1 MTDSASKYIYLTTV
15 VTFCSLYAAQPIQ
28 PLFQHEFHLTDF
40 QAILFTTLMMAPLG
54 VAPLF
59 YGYLLESFSA
69 KVMVRWALF
78 LLGILEIFFSL
89 AGDYLTLLSIR
100 AIQGL
105 MIPAILTSIMS
116 YISYSSSKE
125 KVQHA
130 IAAYIAA
137 TILGGFLGRF
147 LSGLCTDLFGWRFF
161 FFVLGLLLLLNCYL
175 LKSMVRDAKMH
186 YARPKLGEIIGLLRA
201 KEFFWLYTS
210 IFCLFFVFAALMNFL
225 PFELKRINPAFGET
239 GIGILYLGYSMGI
252 VVSLNTRRII
262 KRFGNEADAIGAGI
276 LVFGAGILFFMIE
289 NYLVMF
295 VTMFVFCAGLF
306 TAHSLLS
313 GFANKLARQ
322 NKAIANGL
330 YISFYYTGG
339 TLGSV
344 LPGVI
349 FHRFGWHAFLLQLF
363 SMICLALFLTR
374 RLKIAVKNSEEQVL
388 LKPEAHPR

>member
-1 MTDSASKYIYLTTV
+1 VPDSSNKYIYLATI

-28 PLFQHEFHLTDF
+28 PLFQQEFQLTDF

-89 AGDYLTLLSIR
+89 AGDYFTLLTIR

-116 YISYSSSKE
+116 YISYSSTKE

-147 LSGLCTDLFGWRFF
+147 LSGLFTDLFGWRFF
-161 FFVLGLLLLLNCYL
+161 FFILGLLLLLNCYL
-175 LKSMVRDAKMH
+175 LKDMVRDAKLH
-186 YARPKLGEIIGLLRA
+186 YARPKMNEVLDILRG

-225 PFELKRINPAFGET
+225 PFELKRINSGVGET

-252 VVSLNTRRII
+252 LVSLNTRRII
-262 KRFGNEADAIGAGI
+262 NYFGNETDAIGAGI
-276 LVFGAGILFFMIE
+276 LVFGAGLLFFMIE
-289 NYLVMF
+289 NYVVMF

-313 GFANKLARQ
+313 GFVNKLASH

-344 LPGVI
+344 LPGLI
-349 FHRFGWHAFLLQLF
+349 FQKFGWHVFLLQLF
-363 SMICLALFLTR
+363 AMICLALFMTR
-374 RLKIAVKNSEEQVL
+374 RLKMAVNNT
-388 LKPEAHPR
+388 

>member
-1 MTDSASKYIYLTTV
+1 
-15 VTFCSLYAAQPIQ
+15 
-28 PLFQHEFHLTDF
+28 
-40 QAILFTTLMMAPLG
+40 

-89 AGDYLTLLSIR
+89 AGNYVTLLAIR

-116 YISYSSSKE
+116 YISYSTAKE

-161 FFVLGLLLLLNCYL
+161 FFVLGLLLLVNCYL
-175 LKSMVRDAKMH
+175 LKSMVRDAKLH
-186 YARPKLGEIIGLLRA
+186 YARPKLDEIIGLLRS

-225 PFELKRINPAFGET
+225 PFELKKINPAFGET

-262 KRFGNEADAIGAGI
+262 NRFGNESDAIGAGI
-276 LVFGAGILFFMIE
+276 VVFGVGTLFFMFE

-313 GFANKLARQ
+313 GFVNKLASH

-344 LPGVI
+344 LPGLI
-349 FHRFGWHAFLLQLF
+349 FQKFGWHVFLLQLF
-363 SMICLALFLTR
+363 AMICLALFMTR
-374 RLKIAVKNSEEQVL
+374 RLKVAVKNS
-388 LKPEAHPR
+388 

>member
-1 MTDSASKYIYLTTV
+1 MITSASKSIYFTTV

-28 PLFQHEFHLTDF
+28 PLFQQEFQLSDF

-78 LLGILEIFFSL
+78 FLGILEIFFSL
-89 AGDYLTLLSIR
+89 AGDYLTLLAIR
-100 AIQGL
+100 AVQGL

-116 YISYSSSKE
+116 YISYSSPKE

-161 FFVLGLLLLLNCYL
+161 FFILGLLLLLNCYL
-175 LKSMVRDAKMH
+175 LKDMVRDAKMH
-186 YARPKLGEIIGLLRA
+186 YARPKLGEIISLLRA

-225 PFELKRINPAFGET
+225 PFELKKINPSFRET
-239 GIGILYLGYSMGI
+239 GIGLLYLGYSMGI
-252 VVSLNTRRII
+252 LVSLNTRRII
-262 KRFGNEADAIGAGI
+262 KYFGNESDAIGVGI
-276 LVFGAGILFFMIE
+276 LIFGVGILFFLIE
-289 NYLVMF
+289 NYIVMF

-313 GFANKLARQ
+313 GFVNKLARQ

-344 LPGVI
+344 LPGAI
-349 FHRFGWHAFLLQLF
+349 FQRYGWNIFLIQLF
-363 SMICLALFLTR
+363 CMICLAFFLTR
-374 RLKIAVKNSEEQVL
+374 RLKAAVKISEASDVTQG
-388 LKPEAHPR
+388 

>member
-1 MTDSASKYIYLTTV
+1 VTDSASKYIYFTTV

-28 PLFQHEFHLTDF
+28 PLFQQEFQLSHF

-59 YGYLLESFSA
+59 YGYILESFSA

-78 LLGILEIFFSL
+78 LLGILEIIFSL
-89 AGDYLTLLSIR
+89 AGDYLTLLTIR
-100 AIQGL
+100 AVQGL
-105 MIPAILTSIMS
+105 MIPAILTSLMS
-116 YISYSSSKE
+116 YISYSSPKE

-161 FFVLGLLLLLNCYL
+161 FFVLGLLLLLNSYL
-175 LKSMVRDAKMH
+175 LKRMVRDAKMH
-186 YARPKLGEIIGLLRA
+186 YARPKLAEIVSLLKA
-201 KEFFWLYTS
+201 KEFLWLYTS

-225 PFELKRINPAFGET
+225 PFELKSINPAFRET
-239 GIGILYLGYSMGI
+239 GIGLLYLGYSMGI
-252 VVSLNTRRII
+252 LVSLNTRRII
-262 KRFGNEADAIGAGI
+262 NHFGNESDAISMGI
-276 LVFGAGILFFMIE
+276 VVFGVGIVFFMIE
-289 NYLVMF
+289 NYIVMF
-295 VTMFVFCAGLF
+295 ITMFVFCAGLF
-306 TAHSLLS
+306 TSHSLLS
-313 GFANKLARQ
+313 GFVNKLAQQ

-344 LPGVI
+344 LPGAV
-349 FHRFGWHAFLLQLF
+349 FERFGWQAFLIQLL
-363 SMICLALFLTR
+363 SMVCLAFFVTR
-374 RLKIAVKNSEEQVL
+374 RLKIAVQVSENRAVIQ
-388 LKPEAHPR
+388 P

>member
-1 MTDSASKYIYLTTV
+1 
-15 VTFCSLYAAQPIQ
+15 
-28 PLFQHEFHLTDF
+28 
-40 QAILFTTLMMAPLG
+40 MMAPLG
-54 VAPLF
+54 IAPLF

-78 LLGILEIFFSL
+78 LLGVLEIFFSL
-89 AGDYLTLLSIR
+89 ADNYFTLLVIR

-116 YISYSSSKE
+116 YISYSSPKE

-161 FFVLGLLLLLNCYL
+161 FFILGLLLLLNCYL
-175 LKSMVRDAKMH
+175 LKGMVRDAKMH
-186 YARPKLGEIIGLLRA
+186 YARPKLTEIVDLLRA
-201 KEFFWLYTS
+201 REFFWLYSS

-225 PFELKRINPAFGET
+225 PFELKRINPAFRET
-239 GIGILYLGYSMGI
+239 GIGLLYLGYSMGI

-262 KRFGNEADAIGAGI
+262 RYFGNEVDAIGAGI
-276 LVFGAGILFFMIE
+276 VVFALGTLCFLVE
-289 NYLVMF
+289 NYMVMF
-295 VTMFVFCAGLF
+295 ATMFVFCAGLF

-313 GFANKLARQ
+313 GFVNKLANE

-344 LPGVI
+344 LPGAI
-349 FHRFGWHAFLLQLF
+349 FQRFGWGPFLLQLF
-363 SMICLALFLTR
+363 LMICLAFFLTR
-374 RLKIAVKNSEEQVL
+374 RLKKAVSF
-388 LKPEAHPR
+388 